1 MDQALQGSQ
10 DLEWGEVISASS
22 LTLEVECHQLYRT
35 PPFGGFVR
43 VNCLGSERNFFAVV
57 TNVSTGPFDGNR
69 VVQAHRL
76 PPGELEQKKP
86 HLPQLLRST
95 FQAQMVGYGEHG
107 VAVASTPPTPPR
119 LHCFVYPAST
129 DEVRGVSST
138 PAFLRPLTQVTDVP
152 LEDLLVCAMK
162 EAQQAWGPSA
172 PLVTWG
178 KYLARLLRND
188 YLTLEGVLQRLTP
201 TGGTFAPSPVPARIP
216 AAPKP
221 NGNGTYRPPIYEEP
235 LPIAGNTPPRDHRDP
250 FDF

>member
-1 MDQALQGSQ
+1 MDQSLQAAQ
-10 DLEWGEVISASS
+10 EVEWGEVISASS

-43 VNCLGSERNFFAVV
+43 VNCLGSQRSFYAVV

-95 FQAQMVGYGEHG
+95 FQAQMVGYGENG
-107 VAVASTPPTPPR
+107 AVVAGTPPTPPR
-119 LHCFVYPAST
+119 LHCFVYPAT
-129 DEVRGVSST
+129 PEEVRGVSST

-162 EAQQAWGPSA
+162 EAQQAWGPGA
-172 PLVTWG
+172 PLVHWG
-178 KYLARLLRND
+178 KFLARLLRSD
-188 YLTLEGVLQRLTP
+188 YLTLEGVLQRL
-201 TGGTFAPSPVPARIP
+201 SP
-216 AAPKP
+216 AAAVIQPAPAKAP
-221 NGNGTYRPPIYEEP
+221 TAPRVNGNGTYRPPIYEEP
-235 LPIAGNTPPRDHRDP
+235 LPIAGTPPPTQHRDP